1 MYEDKTVDNIHS
13 NMLDNIDDTYE
24 KSVGYPTYDFT
35 RSFAIEE
42 SILYKALD
50 NVIVKIYVSN
60 LSDDELTQRVKEW
73 RGIDRKL
80 ATFAKGVVTVKGNG
94 NIKAGDIFSTPNNIQ
109 FSAMEDAN
117 VTDTADINVVAV
129 VAGDSGNVGA
139 NSITQM
145 PVTLIGITACNNNSG
160 TYGGYNEESDDDLKK
175 RFYESLQTPATSGNK
190 YHYAMWA
197 KEVTGVGDAKPF
209 PLWAG
214 NGTVKVVIIDSNKRA
229 ASTDLVNAVKEH
241 IEENR
246 PIGATVTVTSAVEK
260 NIDITA
266 KIVLSNSY
274 TLQQVQDSFN
284 TAVNEYLKSIAFSDT
299 YTYVSYA
306 KIGDLLLNT
315 LGALD
320 YNNLTLNA
328 VAVNVTLQS
337 EEIPVVGTV
346 SLGV

>member
-1 MYEDKTVDNIHS
+1 MYEDKTVDNIHQ
-13 NMLDNIDDTYE
+13 NMLVNIDNTYE

-50 NVIVKIYVSN
+50 NVIAKIYVSN

-80 ATFAKGVVTVKGNG
+80 ATYAKGVVTVKGNG
-94 NIKAGDIFSTPNNIQ
+94 SIKVGDIFSTSNNVQ
-109 FSAMEDAN
+109 FAATEDVN
-117 VTDTADINVVAV
+117 VADTADINVVAV

-145 PVTLIGITACNNNSG
+145 PVTIMGITACNNSNS
-160 TYGGYNEESDDDLKK
+160 TYDGYNEESDDDLKK
-175 RFYESLQTPATSGNK
+175 RFYENLQTPATSGNK
-190 YHYAMWA
+190 YHYMMWA
-197 KEVTGVGDAKPF
+197 KEVTGIGDAKVY
-209 PLWAG
+209 PLWNG
-214 NGTVKVVIIDSNKRA
+214 NGTVKVCIVDSNKRA
-229 ASTDLVNAVKEH
+229 ASTSLINEVSQH

-246 PIGATVTVTSAVEK
+246 PIGATVTVVSAKEK
-260 NIDITA
+260 SIDVTA
-266 KIVLSNSY
+266 KVVLSNAY

-284 TAVNEYLKSIAFSDT
+284 TAVNEYLKSIAFNN
-299 YTYVSYA
+299 TYVSYA

-315 LGALD
+315 SGILD
-320 YNNLTLNA
+320 YSNLVINA
-328 VAVNVTLQS
+328 AAINVTLQS